1 MLPYLYLVGGL
12 VLLGVAG
19 EYFVRSAITVAE
31 KLNIPQLIIGLT
43 IVAFGTSLPELMVS
57 IQASLAGQPDIAIGN
72 VVGSNIANVLLVLG
86 AAAAISPF
94 AADLGSLRGDGFV
107 MIAASV
113 LAVVLSQLDI
123 IPVWVGFSLLGL
135 LIIYSITV
143 FRMQKAAGEAGE
155 IADAADENAMPGG
168 LLVNFIL
175 MVGTLIGVVIGAK
188 ILISGAVE
196 IARIIG
202 VSEAVIGL
210 TMIAIGT
217 SLPELVVSMIA
228 AFRGH
233 AAMAVG
239 NVIGSNIFNILMILG
254 ATASIAPV
262 SFPSEVAS
270 RDVWIMLGSSALVI
284 YFMRSNI
291 RMSRPEG
298 IICLVLYCSYTAYL
312 YSAGL

>member
-1 MLPYLYLVGGL
+1 MLPFIYLIGGL
-12 VLLGVAG
+12 VLLGAAG

-31 KLNIPQLIIGLT
+31 KLNIPHLIIGLT
-43 IVAFGTSLPELMVS
+43 IIAFGTSLPELMVS
-57 IQASLAGQPDIAIGN
+57 IQASMAGQADIAIGN

-86 AAAAISPF
+86 TAAAISPF
-94 AADLGSLRGDGFV
+94 TADIGSLRRDGMV
-107 MIAASV
+107 MIGASLLLIL
-113 LAVVLSQLDI
+113 LAQLTI
-123 IPVWVGFSLLGL
+123 IPVWVGYGLLGL
-135 LIIYSITV
+135 LILYSITV
-143 FRMQKAAGEAGE
+143 FRMQKAAGEVSE
-155 IADAADENAMPGG
+155 IADSVDENAMPGG
-168 LLVNFIL
+168 LFINLVL
-175 MVGTLIGVVIGAK
+175 MVATLAGVIIGAK
-188 ILISGAVE
+188 ILISGAVD
-196 IARIIG
+196 IARLIG

-254 ATASIAPV
+254 ATASIAPIR
-262 SFPSEVAS
+262 FPAEVAS

-291 RMSRPEG
+291 RMTRPEG
-298 IICLVLYCSYTAYL
+298 IICLALYFGYMVYL
-312 YSAGL
+312 YSIGA

>member
-1 MLPYLYLVGGL
+1 MLPFIYLIGGL
-12 VLLGVAG
+12 VLLSAAG

-31 KLNIPQLIIGLT
+31 KLNIPHLIIGLT
-43 IVAFGTSLPELMVS
+43 IIAFGTSLPELMVS
-57 IQASLAGQPDIAIGN
+57 IQASMAGQADIAIGN

-86 AAAAISPF
+86 TAAAISPF
-94 AADLGSLRGDGFV
+94 TADIGSLRRDGMV
-107 MIAASV
+107 MIGASLLLIL
-113 LAVVLSQLDI
+113 LAQLTI
-123 IPVWVGFSLLGL
+123 IPVWVGYGLLGL
-135 LIIYSITV
+135 LILYSITV
-143 FRMQKAAGEAGE
+143 FRMQKAAGEVSE
-155 IADAADENAMPGG
+155 IADSVDENAMPGG
-168 LLVNFIL
+168 LFINLVL
-175 MVGTLIGVVIGAK
+175 MVATLAGVIIGAK
-188 ILISGAVE
+188 ILISGAVD
-196 IARIIG
+196 IARLIG

-254 ATASIAPV
+254 ATASIAPIR
-262 SFPSEVAS
+262 FPAEVAS

-291 RMSRPEG
+291 RMTRPEG
-298 IICLVLYCSYTAYL
+298 IICLALYFGYMVYL
-312 YSAGL
+312 YSIGA

>member
-1 MLPYLYLVGGL
+1 LLPFIYLIGGL
-12 VLLGVAG
+12 VLLGAAG

-31 KLNIPQLIIGLT
+31 KLNIPHLIIGLT
-43 IVAFGTSLPELMVS
+43 IIAFGTSLPELMVS
-57 IQASLAGQPDIAIGN
+57 IQASMAGQADIAIGN

-86 AAAAISPF
+86 TAAAISPF
-94 AADLGSLRGDGFV
+94 TADIGSLRRDGMV
-107 MIAASV
+107 MIGASLLLIL
-113 LAVVLSQLDI
+113 LAQLTI
-123 IPVWVGFSLLGL
+123 IPVWVGYGLLGL
-135 LIIYSITV
+135 LILYSITV
-143 FRMQKAAGEAGE
+143 FRMQKAAGEVSE
-155 IADAADENAMPGG
+155 IADSVDENAMPGG
-168 LLVNFIL
+168 LFINLVL
-175 MVGTLIGVVIGAK
+175 MVATLAGVIIGAK
-188 ILISGAVE
+188 ILISGAVD
-196 IARIIG
+196 IARLIG

-254 ATASIAPV
+254 ATASIAPIR
-262 SFPSEVAS
+262 FPAEVAS

-291 RMSRPEG
+291 RMTRPEG
-298 IICLVLYCSYTAYL
+298 IICLALYFGYMVYL
-312 YSAGL
+312 YSIGA

>member
-1 MLPYLYLVGGL
+1 LLPFIYLIGGL
-12 VLLGVAG
+12 VLLGAAG

-31 KLNIPQLIIGLT
+31 KLNIPHLIIGLT
-43 IVAFGTSLPELMVS
+43 IIAFGTSLPELMVS
-57 IQASLAGQPDIAIGN
+57 IQASMAGQADIAIGN

-86 AAAAISPF
+86 TAAAISPF
-94 AADLGSLRGDGFV
+94 TADIGSLRRDGMV
-107 MIAASV
+107 MIGASLLLIL
-113 LAVVLSQLDI
+113 LAQLTI
-123 IPVWVGFSLLGL
+123 IPVWVGYGLLGL
-135 LIIYSITV
+135 LILYSITV
-143 FRMQKAAGEAGE
+143 FRMQKAAGEVSE
-155 IADAADENAMPGG
+155 IADSVDENAMPGG
-168 LLVNFIL
+168 LFINLVL
-175 MVGTLIGVVIGAK
+175 MVATLAGVIVGAK
-188 ILISGAVE
+188 ILISGAVD
-196 IARIIG
+196 IARLIG

-254 ATASIAPV
+254 ATASIAPIR
-262 SFPSEVAS
+262 FPAEVAS

-291 RMSRPEG
+291 RMTRPEG
-298 IICLVLYCSYTAYL
+298 IICLALYFGYMVYL
-312 YSAGL
+312 YSIGA

>member
-1 MLPYLYLVGGL
+1 MLPFIYLIGGL
-12 VLLGVAG
+12 VLLGAAG

-31 KLNIPQLIIGLT
+31 KLNIPHLIIGLT
-43 IVAFGTSLPELMVS
+43 IIAFGTSLPELMVS
-57 IQASLAGQPDIAIGN
+57 IQASMAGQADIAIGN

-86 AAAAISPF
+86 TAAAISPF
-94 AADLGSLRGDGFV
+94 TADIGSLRRDGMV
-107 MIAASV
+107 MIGASLLLIL
-113 LAVVLSQLDI
+113 LAQLTI
-123 IPVWVGFSLLGL
+123 IPVWVGYGLLGL
-135 LIIYSITV
+135 LILYSITV
-143 FRMQKAAGEAGE
+143 FRMQKAAGEVSE
-155 IADAADENAMPGG
+155 IADSVDENAMPGG
-168 LLVNFIL
+168 LFINLVL
-175 MVGTLIGVVIGAK
+175 MVATLAGVIVGAK
-188 ILISGAVE
+188 ILISGAVD
-196 IARIIG
+196 IARLIG

-254 ATASIAPV
+254 ATASIAPIR
-262 SFPSEVAS
+262 FPAEVAS

-291 RMSRPEG
+291 RMTRPEG
-298 IICLVLYCSYTAYL
+298 IICLALYFGYMVYL
-312 YSAGL
+312 YSIGA